1 MSEKIQNTSQHM
13 PLPSLFHSLVESGR
27 CLGVAQEKGDK
38 DAMAYWSSKVD
49 EFVAY
54 GMEFNKET
62 NMTENNANE
71 KTFEEAFEEGKLS
84 ALAQI
89 KNGQPVLMIDEMDL
103 SDLAFAN
110 ARGWNSVFASEENGK
125 LLKSLKPA

>member
-1 MSEKIQNTSQHM
+1 
-13 PLPSLFHSLVESGR
+13 
-27 CLGVAQEKGDK
+27 
-38 DAMAYWSSKVD
+38 MAYWSSKVD
-49 EFVAY
+49 ELVAY